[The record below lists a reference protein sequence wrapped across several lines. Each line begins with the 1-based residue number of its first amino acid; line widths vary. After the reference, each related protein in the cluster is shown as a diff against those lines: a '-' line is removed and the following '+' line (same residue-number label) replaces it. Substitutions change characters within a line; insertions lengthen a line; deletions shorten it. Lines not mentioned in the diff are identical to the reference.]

1 MSTESFIFLAIF
13 LLLIVSLFK
22 KNTDAFSPARLF
34 AIVWS
39 FSLLLVSLKLS
50 GLQQNWN
57 FYSWFVVLVSLLSV
71 LLGMFIVYVIKFNNP
86 QQPITD
92 IRNKVL
98 DFRINRQLLFKLI
111 IALFITYIV
120 SYVTIYLVEGYL
132 PFFTA
137 HPSETRTKWGL
148 FGVGL
153 LIHAVPT
160 IVYLVVIYYMKVKGQ
175 ITRKLILA
183 IIVLISNITYFFLLQ
198 RFDLIIFIVLS
209 AIFLY
214 YGTRKFKLKYVL
226 VIAIIFLLI
235 MYGIST
241 IRAGNLFLAY
251 LYVMGKM
258 KISKSLAFLTEPYMY
273 VVMNI
278 ENFAHAVH
286 NLSNFS
292 YGYYTFDFILAL
304 SGLKHWL
311 ADYSH
316 INDFPFLI
324 TSDYNTY
331 TMFFAYYR
339 DFGLVGVFIIPTLI
353 GAASSSIYYKMRES
367 PSIATISL
375 YGIVTFVILFSFF
388 IPMLSWLHFVFNIAA
403 IYLSTKFI
411 QKDS

>member
-1 MSTESFIFLAIF
+1 MSAESFIFFIIF
-13 LLLIVSLFK
+13 LLLIISLFK
-22 KNTDAFSPARLF
+22 KDTDVFSPARLF
-34 AIVWS
+34 IIVWS

-50 GLQQNWN
+50 GLQQDWSV
-57 FYSWFVVLVSLLSV
+57 YSWFVVLVSLLSV
-71 LLGMFIVYVIKFNNP
+71 LMGMFIIYVIKFNTK
-86 QQPITD
+86 QRRIED
-92 IRNKVL
+92 IRENILQFK
-98 DFRINRQLLFKLI
+98 INPKLLFKLI
-111 IALFITYIV
+111 VIIFAAYIV
-120 SYVTIYLVEGYL
+120 SYITIYLVQGFV

-137 HPSETRTKWGL
+137 HPNQTRTKWGL
-148 FGVGL
+148 FGLGL

-160 IVYLVVIYYMKVKGQ
+160 IVYLVVIYYIKVRGQ
-175 ITRKLILA
+175 ILRKLVLA
-183 IIVLISNITYFFLLQ
+183 FIALISNITYFFLLQ

-214 YGTRKFKLKYVL
+214 YGTKKFKLKYVL
-226 VIAIIFLLI
+226 FIALIFVLI

-241 IRAGNLFLAY
+241 IRAGNLFLEY

-258 KISKSLAFLTEPYMY
+258 KISKNLAVLTEPYMY

-292 YGYYTFDFILAL
+292 YGYYTFDFIFAL

-316 INDFPFLI
+316 INEFPFLI
-324 TSDYNTY
+324 SSDYNTY

-339 DFGLVGVFIIPTLI
+339 DFGLLGVFIIPTVI
-353 GAASSSIYYKMRES
+353 GAAASSIYHKMRVS
-367 PSIATISL
+367 PSIGTISL
-375 YGIVTFVILFSFF
+375 YGIVTFVIIFSFF
-388 IPMLSWLHFVFNIAA
+388 IPMLSWLHFVFNIGA

-411 QKDS
+411 QRAA